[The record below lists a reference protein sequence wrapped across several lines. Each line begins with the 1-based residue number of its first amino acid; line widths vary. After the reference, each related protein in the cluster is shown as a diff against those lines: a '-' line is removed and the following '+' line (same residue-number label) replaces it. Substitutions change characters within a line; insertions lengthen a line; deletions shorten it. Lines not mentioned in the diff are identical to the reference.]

1 LIPLNAS
8 IGDPMGEVIQFVP
21 KRDREREALIREARA
36 IYESIFPGA
45 RERAARPQGLIA
57 PARRRGCQRRA
68 ACHRN
73 PNWDTSSNWEKGV
86 LPTQLKLHDFFPP
99 PGDERWFRL
108 RGAGRWRSRF
118 DAAARQSPTTLRSP
132 IASPR
137 ACTAL
142 PAPGRVAQIASGRLS
157 RRGVPLANQTSAVR
171 RKQPGFEPSGG
182 RQDIH
187 LRSPTSAHLLEGLA
201 QPPGEAFRLPYE
213 KPAGGLH
220 SVRLGFARGIVSRER
235 HRKNH
240 RKCELVHRRPEL
252 AVLTCSHSLHP
263 VIH

>member
-1 LIPLNAS
+1 MS
-8 IGDPMGEVIQFVP
+8 GGSDYGGQ
-21 KRDREREALIREARA
+21 
-36 IYESIFPGA
+36 GA
-45 RERAARPQGLIA
+45 GA
-57 PARRRGCQRRA
+57 PASMRPRDSRRLLCEAPSR
-68 ACHRN
+68 
-73 PNWDTSSNWEKGV
+73 V
-86 LPTQLKLHDFFPP
+86 LEHVQLCLLQAESLKSPQVVYH
-99 PGDERWFRL
+99 
-108 RGAGRWRSRF
+108 GAGFHSRI
-118 DAAARQSPTTLRSP
+118 RL
-132 IASPR
+132 PR
-137 ACTAL
+137 CGESNPAL
-142 PAPGRVAQIASGRLS
+142 NLPG
-157 RRGVPLANQTSAVR
+157 
-171 RKQPGFEPSGG
+171 
-182 RQDIH
+182 DIH